1 MRMISGSFLRK
12 ALTLASY
19 GAAGGVIAF
28 WTAYWPA
35 SAGNILTK
43 LNIASQLAPMSDV
56 ASDVASEVTSQV
68 DKTDRLPGIST
79 DRLPGI
85 SFEERWNSM
94 PVTPAARTRD
104 RKTEHESPPAG
115 ERAEKVPF
123 SCEMAFSR
131 LVTQGN
137 FSTRC
142 IASAATTTKLA
153 AAE

>member
-1 MRMISGSFLRK
+1 MRTTSGSFLRK

-43 LNIASQLAPMSDV
+43 LNMARQLAPVSDV
-56 ASDVASEVTSQV
+56 ASDVPSAVASQV
-68 DKTDRLPGIST
+68 DKT

-85 SFEERWNSM
+85 SFEERWNLM

-115 ERAEKVPF
+115 ERTEKVPF